1 MVTKMIK
8 KNISRLS
15 AVIAAAGSALFGI
28 LWLNNLV
35 SALRY
40 HQLLLSGADN
50 LAVSALAPGLWP
62 ALDWSAVDVST
73 ITTFIPFFGFVLILH
88 GLLRIRHNEEWPFF
102 YGYDRLNI
110 ALGLIGTIWGIIL
123 VGYYPA
129 DQISIASLMRCLH
142 TAMFST
148 LAAVLWVMVLI
159 PAVVK
164 PWLDAVRRA
173 ECGRITEADSFT
185 EVAAEFVSGINAAG
199 ESLKSGAL
207 EMTAFHQGLVE
218 TNREFAKLL
227 ETVNAGRSAEEAW
240 RRSAA
245 EGIAAFSAAAAE
257 LAARQETLAAENRKL
272 AERGHSLESELA
284 AAETQVAEL
293 SRQLETIRRILR

>member
-1 MVTKMIK
+1 MVAKMMK
-8 KNISRLS
+8 KNISRIS
-15 AVIAAAGSALFGI
+15 AVIAAAGSVLFGI

-40 HQLLLSGADN
+40 HQLLFSGADN
-50 LAVSALAPGLWP
+50 LAVSSLAPGIWP
-62 ALDWSAVDVST
+62 ALDWTAVDVST

-88 GLLRIRHNEEWPFF
+88 GLFRIRHDEEWPYFN
-102 YGYDRLNI
+102 GYQRLNI

-123 VGYYPA
+123 IGYYPS

-148 LAAVLWVMVLI
+148 LAAVLWVMVII
-159 PAVVK
+159 PAVTK

-199 ESLKSGAL
+199 ESLKNGAL
-207 EMTAFHQGLVE
+207 EMTTFHQGLAE

-227 ETVNAGRSAEEAW
+227 ETVNAGRAAEEAW

-272 AERGHSLESELA
+272 AERGHTLENELA
-284 AAETQVAEL
+284 TAETQVAEL
-293 SRQLETIRRILR
+293 KRQLETIRRILG

>member
-1 MVTKMIK
+1 MVAKMMK
-8 KNISRLS
+8 KNITRIS
-15 AVIAAAGSALFGI
+15 AAIAATGSILFGL

-35 SALRY
+35 SAFRY
-40 HQLLLSGADN
+40 HQLLFSGADN
-50 LAVSALAPGLWP
+50 LAVSSLAPGIWP
-62 ALDWSAVDVST
+62 ALDWTAVDVST

-88 GLLRIRHNEEWPFF
+88 GLFRIRHDEEWPYFD
-102 YGYDRLNI
+102 GYQRLNI

-123 VGYYPA
+123 IGYYPS

-148 LAAVLWVMVLI
+148 LAAVLWVMVII
-159 PAVVK
+159 PAVTK

-199 ESLKSGAL
+199 ESLKNGAL
-207 EMTAFHQGLVE
+207 EMTTFHQGLAE

-227 ETVNAGRSAEEAW
+227 ETVNAGRAAEEAW

-272 AERGHSLESELA
+272 AERGHTLENELA
-284 AAETQVAEL
+284 TAETQVAEL
-293 SRQLETIRRILR
+293 KRQLETIRRILG

>member
-1 MVTKMIK
+1 MK

-15 AVIAAAGSALFGI
+15 AIIAAAGSALFGI

-50 LAVSALAPGLWP
+50 LAVSSLAPGLWP

-88 GLLRIRHNEEWPFF
+88 GLFRIRHNEEWPFF

-123 VGYYPA
+123 VGYYPP

-159 PAVVK
+159 PAIAR

-199 ESLKSGAL
+199 ESLKNGAL
-207 EMTAFHQGLVE
+207 EMTAFHQGLTE

-227 ETVNAGRSAEEAW
+227 ETANAGRAAEEAW

-272 AERGHSLESELA
+272 AERGHSLETELA
-284 AAETQVAEL
+284 AAEAQVAEL
-293 SRQLETIRRILR
+293 KRQLETIRRILG

>member
-1 MVTKMIK
+1 MVAKMMK
-8 KNISRLS
+8 KNITRIS
-15 AVIAAAGSALFGI
+15 AAIAAIGSVLFGI

-50 LAVSALAPGLWP
+50 LAVSALAPGFWP
-62 ALDWSAVDVST
+62 ALDWTAVDVST

-88 GLLRIRHNEEWPFF
+88 GLFRIRHDEEWPYFN
-102 YGYDRLNI
+102 GYQRLNI

-123 VGYYPA
+123 VGYYPP

-148 LAAVLWVMVLI
+148 LAAVLWVMVII
-159 PAVVK
+159 PAVTK

-199 ESLKSGAL
+199 ESLKNGAL
-207 EMTAFHQGLVE
+207 EMTTFHQGLAE

-227 ETVNAGRSAEEAW
+227 ETVNAGRAAEEAW

-245 EGIAAFSAAAAE
+245 EGIAAFSAAATE

-272 AERGHSLESELA
+272 AERGHTLETELA

-293 SRQLETIRRILR
+293 KRQLETIRRILG

>member
-1 MVTKMIK
+1 MMK

-15 AVIAAAGSALFGI
+15 AAIAAIGSALFGI

-35 SALRY
+35 SSLRY
-40 HQLLLSGADN
+40 HQLLMSGADN
-50 LAVSALAPGLWP
+50 LAVTSLAPGLWP

-88 GLLRIRHNEEWPFF
+88 GLFRIRHHEEWPFF
-102 YGYDRLNI
+102 AGYERLNI

-148 LAAVLWVMVLI
+148 LAAVLWVMVII

-207 EMTAFHQGLVE
+207 EMTAFHQGLAE

-227 ETVNAGRSAEEAW
+227 ETVNTGRAAEEAW

-272 AERGHSLESELA
+272 AERGHSLETELA

-293 SRQLETIRRILR
+293 KRQLETIRRILG